1 MGIDDDDQHD
11 DHDYYCDDNAKQ
23 NDDYDGSGGMVIL
36 FGKVKCVCYSIKVLH
51 FNPFFFTN
59 PNCNAFQIPISH
71 FYFVK
76 PKSKV

>member
-23 NDDYDGSGGMVIL
+23 NDGYATTTDYDGGGGGMVIL

-51 FNPFFFTN
+51 FNPFSS
-59 PNCNAFQIPISH
+59 QIPIAMH
-71 FYFVK
+71 F
-76 PKSKV
+76 KSPYPISTL